1 MTVEPIFTKIGNFIE
16 NNRQIFMLLNC
27 NCAKIA
33 NFEDFKTCLGWAVF
47 SWTQCTSGFSFS
59 PSGLIELWCALS
71 VIVHGGLYCRLLC
84 QVYYLGVQDG
94 VYVLSLEPQ
103 LIHGCT
109 EAILTPN
116 VVEFARLY
124 SAVVRSFFTYNHS

>member
-71 VIVHGGLYCRLLC
+71 VKCVCVIVS
-84 QVYYLGVQDG
+84 GVQLNYFISFHDG
-94 VYVLSLEPQ
+94 TTRE
-103 LIHGCT
+103 IK
-109 EAILTPN
+109 
-116 VVEFARLY
+116 
-124 SAVVRSFFTYNHS
+124 